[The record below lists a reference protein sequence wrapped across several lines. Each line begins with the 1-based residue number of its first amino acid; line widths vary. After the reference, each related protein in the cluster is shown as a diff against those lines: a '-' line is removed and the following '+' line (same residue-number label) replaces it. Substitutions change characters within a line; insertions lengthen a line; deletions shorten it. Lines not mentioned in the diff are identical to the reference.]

1 MNFFNFNKSDVNK
14 NILYNKYLLYF
25 IFIISFGNFFIELMN
40 NNMYF
45 VVIYIIIG
53 LLTSFFNKNMIVILS
68 MSVIFANIL
77 NYGKMSTVEGYE
89 DEFEAE
95 TDHEH
100 ENDEENEVDKAL
112 GTKPTDDDGIIDELV
127 DQEIK
132 KRKNKKKKNK
142 EDDEEDNDEE
152 DEDTTTKSKKK
163 EGLTE
168 LNDDL
173 DINYDK
179 ADKLLDKQKDILKN
193 LNQYKPFLETIQGI
207 AKNSGLSKVN

>member
-1 MNFFNFNKSDVNK
+1 MNFFNFNKSEVNK

-25 IFIISFGNFFIELMN
+25 IFIISFGNFFIELMK

-68 MSVIFANIL
+68 MAVIFANIL
-77 NYGKMSTVEGYE
+77 NYGNMSTVEGYE
-89 DEFEAE
+89 DEHE
-95 TDHEH
+95 DEH
-100 ENDEENEVDKAL
+100 EGYEDEDEDNEVDKAL
-112 GTKPTDDDGIIDELV
+112 GTKSTDDDGIIDELV

-132 KRKNKKKKNK
+132 KKKNKKKKNN
-142 EDDEEDNDEE
+142 DDDSDIDEK
-152 DEDTTTKSKKK
+152 DTKSKKK
-163 EGLTE
+163 NKEGLTE
-168 LNDDL
+168 FNEQKVL
-173 DINYDK
+173 DMNYEK
-179 ADKLLDKQKDILKN
+179 AEKLLDKQKDILRN